1 MIPNCIHFIFFGFTQ
16 FEYIHYLAVKS
27 AHTVHRPDH
36 IYLYYTTKPANNP
49 LWDEIESLVTLVQVD
64 PPEEFNGVPLDSFQ
78 YRADVLRLQL
88 LIKHGGIYLDIDAVS
103 LKPFGDLVNHS
114 CVLGIESGGDTLD
127 TAESISNAV
136 ILAEPNH
143 PFIVDWLEQT
153 GQNLKDQHWAYHAV
167 NLPVEMLKSKDYAVH
182 LEPKQSFMPFGWRD
196 QWVWEPGNQSQL
208 ADSYTMH
215 LWETIWKDQLKIISD
230 DYLLTVDNCFTKM
243 CKKYARSTMPS
254 SSQQGKYWTEHT
266 IQKILKTI
274 SIENILDIGAG
285 EGTYLNL
292 YKSLVPTAHWT
303 AIEVWSNYIEKYS
316 LKEKYDVVINRDVR
330 QIQEFGLSHMDLVFA
345 GDVLEHMTK
354 EQAVELVDHILTNH
368 KSLIISIPVVHMP
381 QGEFEGNPYEEHI
394 KDDWSDNEMKQTFG
408 NDIIADSVDFEIGV
422 YLLSRDQD
430 FIKKYQKLKIAIY
443 TICKNENDFVDR
455 WAASNSEADYR
466 LVCDTGSADNTV
478 ELLKSHDVNVIPIGV
493 DPWRFDVA
501 RNTALN
507 LLPSDIDICI
517 WQDLDEELLPGWRNS
532 IERNWASGTTI
543 ANHKYRHNNGAW
555 QWHSKI
561 HARHGCWWTGAVHE
575 ELRWNCEESA
585 IWLQDFFLDE
595 HQDIGKSRT
604 SYLDL
609 LLKKINEGDDNW
621 RTYSFLAV
629 EYQRVNDLINTVKYR
644 KISYDAYTESDAV
657 KSYLAR
663 VLGNAH
669 SLKGDAA
676 AAEKW
681 FKIATEHGCERE
693 SWFALAEHYYRQKQ
707 WDLCYIAAKTC
718 LTIDQ
723 RCDGFTFDPRAWDS
737 LAYDY
742 AALSA
747 YYLGITSQA
756 VTYGKQ
762 AVALNPADQRLIDN
776 LKLYEQS

>member
-36 IYLYYTTKPANNP
+36 IYLYYTTKPKNNP
-49 LWDEIESLVTLVQVD
+49 LWDEIESLVTLVRVD

-78 YRADVLRLQL
+78 YKADVLRLQL
-88 LIKHGGIYLDIDAVS
+88 LIEHGGIYLDIDAVS
-103 LKPFGDLVNHS
+103 LKPFNDLVNHS

-182 LEPKQSFMPFGWRD
+182 LEPRKSFMPFGWRD
-196 QWVWEPGNQSQL
+196 QWVWEPGNQAQL

-215 LWETIWKDQLKIISD
+215 LWETIWKDQLSQVTK
-230 DYLLTVDNCFTKM
+230 DYLIYSDSTFATVLRN
-243 CKKYARSTMPS
+243 
-254 SSQQGKYWTEHT
+254 
-266 IQKILKTI
+266 
-274 SIENILDIGAG
+274 
-285 EGTYLNL
+285 
-292 YKSLVPTAHWT
+292 
-303 AIEVWSNYIEKYS
+303 
-316 LKEKYDVVINRDVR
+316 
-330 QIQEFGLSHMDLVFA
+330 HM
-345 GDVLEHMTK
+345 
-354 EQAVELVDHILTNH
+354 
-368 KSLIISIPVVHMP
+368 
-381 QGEFEGNPYEEHI
+381 NP
-394 KDDWSDNEMKQTFG
+394 
-408 NDIIADSVDFEIGV
+408 
-422 YLLSRDQD
+422 
-430 FIKKYQKLKIAIY
+430 LKIAIY
-443 TICKNENDFVDR
+443 TICKNEKDFVDR

-478 ELLKSHDVNVIPIGV
+478 ELLKSQGVDVIPIGV

-507 LLPSDIDICI
+507 LLPQDIDICI

-532 IERNWASGTTI
+532 IERNWVAGTTV

-561 HARHGCWWTGAVHE
+561 HARHGCWWIGAVHE

-595 HQDIGKSRT
+595 HQDVGKSRT

-669 SLKGDAA
+669 NLAGDAA

-681 FKIATEHGCERE
+681 FKIATEHGRERE
-693 SWFALAEHYYRQKQ
+693 SWFALAEHYYHQKQ

-747 YYLGITSQA
+747 YHLGITAQA
-756 VTYGKQ
+756 VAYGKQ
-762 AVALNPADQRLIDN
+762 AVALNPTDQRLINN